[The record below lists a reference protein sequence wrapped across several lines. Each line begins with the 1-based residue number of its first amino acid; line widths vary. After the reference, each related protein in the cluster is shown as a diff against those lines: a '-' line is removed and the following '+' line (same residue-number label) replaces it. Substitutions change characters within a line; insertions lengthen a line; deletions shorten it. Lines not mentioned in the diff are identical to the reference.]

1 MAQLKVPEQPA
12 VQTIAYNN
20 LLGVDYQ
27 TDATEIDRRR
37 SPDMVN
43 MISDLGGNPVKRHGY
58 HRIGNVFAAVV
69 SVNSNLYG
77 IRQNPQGTDPETYDI
92 EVVPITINSS
102 GDFVEGATVYLATQ
116 KSNTRITNFEKIN
129 RVFVLNG
136 YIYILTKNS
145 WIEYDPEKREHNE
158 IGLRFSAEGGRGTW
172 SGSSNYIALNRPI
185 MKLIPTVYTM
195 YKPNGRE
202 LINLP
207 SGTDIT
213 GATQGVN
220 ILTPWRSVEY
230 CVTTD
235 TANEVEF
242 TIPNC
247 KNVFYTIWI
256 SILDPRTFEWNAP
269 SKQGIKVSNSVSAF
283 RLACKSLDGQGRK
296 YTLVTEPRIKFD
308 TAPYTAQTV
317 GDETHLVFASDTSV
331 RVPAGVPNVRIT
343 YAPFDTE
350 DLDESETTTYRG
362 YYREDR
368 TALFASE
375 AVELYDGRLF
385 AGYNNHT
392 YYSRA
397 SAPLNVDDNFYF
409 DIDTNVMGYA
419 KASSSIAIIG
429 EDTGKDTIY
438 LASGSYSEKD
448 AMTMYQV
455 RASNSGVG
463 SIAHKVKG
471 IFNDEPIL
479 LSHRGLFG
487 ITTNYWS
494 EKYAISRSGKINRR
508 LCDENNLENAVGV
521 AWNGYY
527 FVAVNKHMYVLDG
540 RHKDSSKNGDNSYEC
555 YYFEGLPDIKDMFVI
570 DNRMYFTD
578 NYYTYSWSD
587 KLRGIARYL
596 DDAVYDKSLEMF
608 VGKPVKAKW
617 TSCIDGDGAPH
628 YYKVLN
634 KKGTMVTLAYNEATS
649 CRVTI
654 IKDGYTEYYIGRFD
668 GGTFSLGNAALDG
681 FTKKKIKK
689 YKRLQFVVE
698 NVEPEPFSIL
708 SVIKSFTIG
717 NYAKR

>member
-1 MAQLKVPEQPA
+1 MAQQNVPAQAKP
-12 VQTIAYNN
+12 QTIQYAN

-27 TDATEIDRRR
+27 NDATEIDRRR

-58 HRIGNVFAAVV
+58 HRIGNAYSAMVTIGDDIYALKQTA
-69 SVNSNLYG
+69 YG
-77 IRQNPQGTDPETYDI
+77 STDDSYDI
-92 EVVPITINSS
+92 EIISISINNV
-102 GDFVEGATVYLATQ
+102 GDLEETARTFLAS
-116 KSNTRITNFEKIN
+116 KGTRITNFCRIN
-129 RVFVLNG
+129 HAFAQNG
-136 YIYILTKNS
+136 YIYILANNC
-145 WIEYDPEKREHNE
+145 WIEYDPEKRVHYE
-158 IGLRFSAEGGRGTW
+158 IGLRRSAEGEDGTW
-172 SGSSNYIALNRPI
+172 SYNNDNYIVLNKPI
-185 MKLIPTVYTM
+185 SRFIPTVYTM

-235 TANEVEF
+235 TAGEVEF

-247 KNVFYTIWI
+247 KYIHDTIHV
-256 SILDPRTFEWNAP
+256 SILDPTTFEWSP
-269 SKQGIKVSNSVSAF
+269 PDKQGIYFVRSGSQFSPT
-283 RLACKSLDGQGRK
+283 CMTPDGKSWAP
-296 YTLVTEPRIKFD
+296 TWVAEPRIKFV

-317 GDETHLVFASDTSV
+317 GDETHLVFTSNTGV

-343 YAPFDTE
+343 YAPCNVDGNYK
-350 DLDESETTTYRG
+350 D

-368 TALFASE
+368 AALLASN
-375 AVELYDGRLF
+375 AIELYDGRVF
-385 AGYNNHT
+385 VGYKNRT

-397 SAPLNVDDNFYF
+397 SAPFNIDDNFYF

-419 KASSSIAIIG
+419 KTSSSIAIIG

-448 AMTMYQV
+448 AMMMYQV
-455 RASNSGVG
+455 RASSSGVG
-463 SIAHKVKG
+463 SIAYKVKG

-527 FVAVNKHMYVLDG
+527 FVAVNRHMYVLDG
-540 RHKDSSKNGDNSYEC
+540 RHKDTSKNGDNSYEC

-578 NYYTYSWSD
+578 SYYTYSWSD
-587 KLRGIARYL
+587 KLRGIAQYL

-617 TSCIDGDGAPH
+617 ASCIDGDGAPH

-634 KKGTMVTLAYNEATS
+634 KKGTMVTLAYNESTS

-698 NVEPEPFSIL
+698 NVDPEPFSIL
-708 SVIKSFTIG
+708 SVIKTFTIG